1 MAKQL
6 SALTRQ
12 AMAHPPLRAIEREWI
27 GKYESET
34 GFEPMH
40 LDELMRNE
48 MTFAEMARINVDWFE
63 NWMNDA
69 FLHISAVPEA
79 WQ

>member
-12 AMAHPPLRAIEREWI
+12 AMAHPPLSAIEREWI

-40 LDELMRNE
+40 LDELMRDE
-48 MTFAEMARINVDWFE
+48 MTFAEMAKINKVYILDGKTGKLVRIK
-63 NWMNDA
+63 
-69 FLHISAVPEA
+69 
-79 WQ
+79 